1 MTTPKKV
8 LLLFRPSSSFAL
20 TSKEIL
26 EFQNIYNVT
35 IMDNPILTL
44 MHLKDNLKLYD
55 VIFLEVWLE
64 RMDGITTLDWLL
76 ALQITTPI
84 LITSFHM
91 RNEDGKKLEQKGAF
105 KYIICPPD
113 IYDLLDTFQQAV
125 DYNQKLISTHTGK

>member
-8 LLLFRPSSSFAL
+8 LLLFRPGSSVAATF
-20 TSKEIL
+20 KEIL
-26 EFQNIYNVT
+26 EFENFYTIT
-35 IMDNPILTL
+35 IMDNPILAL
-44 MHLKDNLKLYD
+44 MQIKDNLKLYD

-64 RMDGITTLDWLL
+64 KMDGITTMEWLL

-91 RNEDGKKLEQKGAF
+91 KNEDGKKLEQKGAF

-113 IYDLLDTFQQAV
+113 IHDLLDTFQQAV